1 MKNYFETSQVNWSNF
16 SPKDIIFK
24 RNKITKALLPEE
36 NVMSW
41 SSKQSRNYE
50 VSKNAGGKP
59 VQMGGNTYYKND
71 GLVGVFVQL
80 VDLNTPFPSANI
92 DILDYRPKTNSV
104 GHQIHRMDILM
115 YIRSNHAHW
124 QWKRDAQGHYKR
136 DYDPNT
142 APLEEGYRIAYGGQG
157 EDNSMSFELFTEV
170 LQIAN
175 AVKSFLIE
183 RVVPFKNKE
192 IVVNDYG
199 MVETIEKESLPELV

>member
-36 NVMSW
+36 NTMSW

-50 VSKNAGGKP
+50 VSKNAGGQP
-59 VQMGGNTYYKND
+59 VKMGNHTYYTND

-80 VDLNTPFPSANI
+80 TNLNTPFPDANI
-92 DILDYRPKTNSV
+92 DILDYRPKTNSI
-104 GHQIHRMDILM
+104 GHKLNRMDILM
-115 YIRSNHAHW
+115 YVRSNHAHW
-124 QWKRDAQGHYKR
+124 QWKQDTQGNYVR

-157 EDNSMSFELFTEV
+157 EDNAMPFELFTEV

-175 AVKSFLIE
+175 AVKSFLID

-192 IVVNDYG
+192 IIVNDYG
-199 MVETIEKESLPELV
+199 MAEMIEKESIPELV

>member
-24 RNKITKALLPEE
+24 SNNITKKLLPEE

-41 SSKQSRNYE
+41 SSKQDRNFQMA
-50 VSKNAGGKP
+50 KNSGGKP
-59 VQMGGNTYYKND
+59 TQMGGNTYYKND
-71 GLVGVFVQL
+71 NLVGVFVQIT
-80 VDLNTPFPSANI
+80 DLRTPFPSANI

-104 GHQIHRMDILM
+104 GHKLARMDILM
-115 YIRSNHAHW
+115 YLCSHHAHW
-124 QWKRDAQGHYKR
+124 QWKQNAQGNYVR

-157 EDNSMSFELFTEV
+157 EDNAMSFELFTEV

-175 AVKSFLIE
+175 AVKSFFID

-192 IVVNDYG
+192 LVMNNYG
-199 MVETIEKESLPELV
+199 NTEIIEKELIPELA

>member
-1 MKNYFETSQVNWSNF
+1 MKNYFETSHINWSNF

-24 RNKITKALLPEE
+24 SNKITKALLPEE

-41 SSKQSRNYE
+41 SSKQSRNCE
-50 VSKNAGGKP
+50 VAKNKGGKP
-59 VQMGGNTYYKND
+59 VQMGNNTYYKND

-80 VDLNTPFPSANI
+80 CNLNTPFPEANI
-92 DILDYRPKTNSV
+92 DFLDYRPKTNSV
-104 GHQIHRMDILM
+104 GHKLARMDILM
-115 YIRSNHAHW
+115 YVRSNHAHW
-124 QWKRDAQGHYKR
+124 QWKQDAQGKWYQ

-157 EDNSMSFELFTEV
+157 EDNAMSFELFSEI

-199 MVETIEKESLPELV
+199 MVETIEKELIPELV

>member
-36 NVMSW
+36 NTMSW

-50 VSKNAGGKP
+50 VSKNAGSQP
-59 VQMGGNTYYKND
+59 VKMGHHTYYTND

-80 VDLNTPFPSANI
+80 TNLNTPFPDANI

-104 GHQIHRMDILM
+104 GHKLNRMDILV

-124 QWKRDAQGHYKR
+124 QWKQDAQGNYVR

-157 EDNSMSFELFTEV
+157 EDNAMSFELFSEI

-175 AVKSFLIE
+175 AVKSFLID

-192 IVVNDYG
+192 IIVNDYG
-199 MVETIEKESLPELV
+199 MVEMIEKEPIPELV

>member
-16 SPKDIIFK
+16 TPKDIIFK
-24 RNKITKALLPEE
+24 SNKITKALLPEE
-36 NVMSW
+36 NILSW
-41 SSKQSRNYE
+41 SSKQGRNCE
-50 VSKNAGGKP
+50 VAKNAGGQP
-59 VQMGGNTYYKND
+59 VQMGNNTYYKND

-80 VDLNTPFPSANI
+80 CNLNTPFPEANI
-92 DILDYRPKTNSV
+92 DFLDYRPKTNSV
-104 GHQIHRMDILM
+104 GHKLARMDILM
-115 YIRSNHAHW
+115 YVRSNHAHW
-124 QWKRDAQGHYKR
+124 QWKQDAQGKWYQ

-157 EDNSMSFELFTEV
+157 EDNAMSFELFSEI

-199 MVETIEKESLPELV
+199 MIETIEKELIPELI

>member
-92 DILDYRPKTNSV
+92 DILDYQPKTNSV
-104 GHQIHRMDILM
+104 GHKLTRMDILM

-124 QWKRDAQGHYKR
+124 QWKKDAKGDWTR
-136 DYDPNT
+136 NYDPNT
-142 APLEEGYRIAYGGQG
+142 APLEEGYGIAYGGQG
-157 EDNSMSFELFTEV
+157 EDNAMSFELFTEV

-175 AVKSFLIE
+175 AVKSFLID

-192 IVVNDYG
+192 IVVNNYG

>member
-1 MKNYFETSQVNWSNF
+1 MKNYFETSHINWSNF

-24 RNKITKALLPEE
+24 SNKITKALLPEE

-41 SSKQSRNYE
+41 SSKQSRNHQ
-50 VSKNAGGKP
+50 VAKNAGGKP
-59 VQMGGNTYYKND
+59 VQMGNSTYYKND

-80 VDLNTPFPSANI
+80 CNLNTPFPEANI
-92 DILDYRPKTNSV
+92 DFLDYRPKTNSV
-104 GHQIHRMDILM
+104 GHKLARMDILM
-115 YIRSNHAHW
+115 YVRSNHAHW
-124 QWKRDAQGHYKR
+124 QWKQDAQGKWYQ

-157 EDNSMSFELFTEV
+157 EDNAMSFELFSEI

-175 AVKSFLIE
+175 AVKSFLMD

-192 IVVNDYG
+192 IIVNDYG
-199 MVETIEKESLPELV
+199 MVEMIEKELIPELV

>member
-41 SSKQSRNYE
+41 SSKQNRNYE
-50 VSKNAGGKP
+50 VAKKGGTP
-59 VQMGGNTYYKND
+59 VQMGGNTHYTND

-104 GHQIHRMDILM
+104 GNPIHRMDILM

-175 AVKSFLIE
+175 AVKSFLID

-192 IVVNDYG
+192 IIVNDYG
-199 MVETIEKESLPELV
+199 MVETTEKELLPELV

>member
-1 MKNYFETSQVNWSNF
+1 MKNYFETSHINWSNF

-24 RNKITKALLPEE
+24 SNKITKALLPEE

-41 SSKQSRNYE
+41 SSKQSRNHQ
-50 VSKNAGGKP
+50 VAKNAGGQP
-59 VQMGGNTYYKND
+59 VQMGNNTYYKND

-80 VDLNTPFPSANI
+80 CNLNTPFPEANI
-92 DILDYRPKTNSV
+92 DFLDYRPKTNSV
-104 GHQIHRMDILM
+104 GHKLTRMDILM
-115 YIRSNHAHW
+115 YVRSNHAHW
-124 QWKRDAQGHYKR
+124 QWKQDIQGNWIKH
-136 DYDPNT
+136 YDPNT
-142 APLEEGYRIAYGGQG
+142 APLEEGYRISYGGQG
-157 EDNSMSFELFTEV
+157 EDNAMSFELFSEI

-199 MVETIEKESLPELV
+199 MVETIEKELIPELV